1 MRTPRYF
8 RLLITSLVLFCVHGA
23 ASAAP
28 DPLACDDDKNDAAAL
43 KTAPHCATRVN
54 PHVLTVNYQGGVK
67 RFEDQPPYQEAFG
80 GAHWYYCGYVPALRA
95 HLVGKNEN
103 ALFSGVLLLDDTG
116 QMVDAGQSIYPS
128 PDGKSFLA
136 IRQEQGK
143 EDSLWLVAERSG
155 KTLWDGYAALFRMAI
170 EKPGG
175 KPVEQ
180 VDTWYKDP
188 FWTEG
193 GVLQAT
199 AVCNPPGTLG
209 VANLVSDGGTWR
221 WQTNVQCTPPRG
233 R

>member
-1 MRTPRYF
+1 MT
-8 RLLITSLVLFCVHGA
+8 CG
-23 ASAAP
+23 
-28 DPLACDDDKNDAAAL
+28 DGKNEATAL
-43 KTAPHCATRVN
+43 KTAPQGATRAS
-54 PHVLTVNYQGGVK
+54 PHVLTVKYQGGAK

-116 QMVDAGQSIYPS
+116 QLVDAGQSIYPS

-155 KTLWDGYAALFRMAI
+155 KTLWDGYAALFRMVI
-170 EKPGG
+170 EKPGR

-188 FWTEG
+188 FWTDG

-199 AVCNPPGTLG
+199 AVCNPPGTEG
-209 VANLVSDGGTWR
+209 IASLVSDGGTWR
-221 WQTNVQCTPPRG
+221 WQTNLRCTPTAPRG